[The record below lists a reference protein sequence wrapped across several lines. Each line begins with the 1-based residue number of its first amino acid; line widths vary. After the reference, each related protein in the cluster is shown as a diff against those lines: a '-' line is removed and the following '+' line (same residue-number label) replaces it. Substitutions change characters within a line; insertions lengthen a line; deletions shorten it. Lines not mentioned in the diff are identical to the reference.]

1 MRVQKPTLG
10 TAMSGAAPVPDDL
23 SPQLPI
29 PIVSADSAASAP
41 ATAAA
46 PVPPRAAV
54 AILGSMI
61 FLILALMGVLVQTT
75 RAERPSAPE
84 AAIVL
89 S

>member
-1 MRVQKPTLG
+1 MISHPPL
-10 TAMSGAAPVPDDL
+10 PV
-23 SPQLPI
+23 

-61 FLILALMGVLVQTT
+61 FLILALMAVLVQTT
-75 RAERPSAPE
+75 WDERPSAPE

-89 S
+89 RS